1 MLCKEVD
8 QNLLGVLNDFNLTAI
23 MKVGGRSPGKA
34 GFERMGTVPS
44 MALDM
49 LDYYNGQIRRWFRH
63 DLEASTWCLVW
74 QTLFVNKDEREKW
87 YAGTFEAVSNHK
99 RVLLSKY
106 TRKMID
112 EEWKPYFEA
121 IVAWLSVWR
130 AVHDGIALEIQK
142 LPDGASEFEA
152 RDKIDRE
159 STDESFM
166 RSSVEAVVKGI
177 GEMTGD
183 IKPEMVDV
191 LVDTSWIDVQLI
203 DLPSP

>member
-1 MLCKEVD
+1 MMCKEVKQD
-8 QNLLGVLNDFNLTAI
+8 LFGVLNDFDLAAI
-23 MKVGGRSPGKA
+23 MEIGDRSPKKA
-34 GFERMGTVPS
+34 GFERTGTVPF
-44 MALDM
+44 MALDL

-74 QTLFVNKDEREKW
+74 QSLLINKDEREKW
-87 YAGTFEAVSNHK
+87 YTGTFEAVSNHR

-106 TRKMID
+106 TREMID
-112 EEWKPYFEA
+112 EDWEPYFEA
-121 IVAWLSVWR
+121 IDAWLSVWR
-130 AVHDGIALEIQK
+130 AVHDGMAFEIKK
-142 LPDGASEFEA
+142 LPKGASKFEA

-183 IKPEMVDV
+183 IKPEMVDA
-191 LVDTSWIDVQLI
+191 LADTSWIDVQLI
-203 DLPSP
+203 DLPSS